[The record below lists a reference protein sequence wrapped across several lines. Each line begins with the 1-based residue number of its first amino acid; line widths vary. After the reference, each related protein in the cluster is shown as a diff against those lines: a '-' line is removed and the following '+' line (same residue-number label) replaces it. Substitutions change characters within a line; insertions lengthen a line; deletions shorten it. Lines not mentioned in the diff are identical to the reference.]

1 MTYDRPPYEPA
12 QHGRATYLDVRAA
25 TFDDIE
31 RIALI
36 DEAYGIGSVETL
48 VPLIVASFARIAGAA
63 LPRSRSEECRPEQAT
78 RTPAWERTSG

>member
-1 MTYDRPPYEPA
+1 MTYDRPPYEPE

-48 VPLIVASFARIAGAA
+48 VPLIVASFERIA
-63 LPRSRSEECRPEQAT
+63 REEIRWYHWVASVKAEVVGYAICRYHA
-78 RTPAWERTSG
+78 